1 MGARQINA
9 QNKAMC
15 SGGRLASCSKKA
27 NGPHRLEKKVFA
39 ANENGRYFSQAR
51 ENTPVSSSQ
60 QTVVAIM
67 P

>member
-1 MGARQINA
+1 MAA
-9 QNKAMC
+9 
-15 SGGRLASCSKKA
+15 CSKNA
-27 NGPHRLEKKVFA
+27 NGPHKLETKVFA